1 MAGARGLLAQRD
13 GLFVYVED
21 PDADPLTL
29 IDITTG
35 AVIGTAGSRE
45 VTQLRPNRG
54 VQGVIAATLVQF
66 QLSSDDPAVRLAA
79 LDAIEDDPEE
89 SHLAVLEEFI
99 ANETD
104 LDVLERAELLLPA
117 LVIAFSDEDAPRVEA
132 IRSLA
137 GNVSLD
143 RARHAEPASGD
154 TNRIRR
160 GAARGRQYRAGTG
173 AREAMC

>member
-29 IDITTG
+29 LDITTG
-35 AVIGTAGSRE
+35 EVIGTAGSRE

-66 QLSSDDPAVRLAA
+66 QLSSEDPAVRLAA

-104 LDVLERAELLLPA
+104 LPTC
-117 LVIAFSDEDAPRVEA
+117 
-132 IRSLA
+132 
-137 GNVSLD
+137 
-143 RARHAEPASGD
+143 ASGPNCSCPRSSSPFP
-154 TNRIRR
+154 TRTPPAWRR
-160 GAARGRQYRAGTG
+160 SGALRAMS
-173 AREAMC
+173 A

>member
-1 MAGARGLLAQRD
+1 LRNAD

-29 IDITTG
+29 LDITTG
-35 AVIGTAGSRE
+35 AVIGTGGSRE

-66 QLSSDDPAVRLAA
+66 QLASEDPAVRLAA

-104 LDVLERAELLLPA
+104 
-117 LVIAFSDEDAPRVEA
+117 
-132 IRSLA
+132 
-137 GNVSLD
+137 G
-143 RARHAEPASGD
+143 RARAGRGCSCPRSSSPFPTTTPPAWRRSG
-154 TNRIRR
+154 
-160 GAARGRQYRAGTG
+160 ALRAMS
-173 AREAMC
+173 A